1 MLTHVQPRGTWD
13 LVRDW
18 ELVLPPLRPSAE
30 QVARIRQRLEG
41 LDRGC
46 PVAVLGSAPEFRDL
60 LHEMG
65 FPRVHV
71 FDRNRR
77 FHDAMSRMR
86 VHAGAEKLEEGDWF
100 HTLGRFKGRFGAVL
114 SDLTSGNVPYERRAE
129 FYGLITDALR
139 AGGLFC
145 DKLLRHDRPLL
156 PLEGLLDKYSRQP
169 LSLLYVNAFVCE
181 TFFCS
186 DLLAL
191 RGIIDTSLF
200 YEVLRQRARTPRLR
214 AFVAINKRGMP
225 PGTIWYYG
233 RPWSELEPSYC
244 PSLVPVEDVDE
255 ETWSPFHGQA
265 RHLVLRK
272 PSS

>member
-1 MLTHVQPRGTWD
+1 MQPRGTWD

-18 ELVLPPLRPSAE
+18 ELVLPPLRPSAA
-30 QVARIRQRLEG
+30 QIARIRQRLEG
-41 LDRGC
+41 LDRAC

-60 LHEMG
+60 FHEMG
-65 FPRVHV
+65 FARVHV

-77 FHDAMSRMR
+77 FSEAMSRLR
-86 VHAGAEKLEEGDWF
+86 VHAGSEVLEEGDWL
-100 HTLGRFKGRFGAVL
+100 HTMRRFQGCFGAVL
-114 SDLTSGNVPYERRAE
+114 SDLTSGNIPYELRAD

-139 AGGLFC
+139 EGGLFC

-156 PLEGLLDKYSRQP
+156 PLEGLLEKYDHHP
-169 LSLLYVNAFVCE
+169 LNLLYVNAFVCE

-200 YEVLRQRARTPRLR
+200 YDVLHDRARTPRLR

-233 RPWSELEPSYC
+233 RPWSELAPDYC
-244 PSLVPVEDVDE
+244 PALVSVEDVDE
-255 ETWSPFHGQA
+255 EPWSPFYGQA
-265 RHLVLRK
+265 RHLVLLK
-272 PSS
+272 PSRGVS